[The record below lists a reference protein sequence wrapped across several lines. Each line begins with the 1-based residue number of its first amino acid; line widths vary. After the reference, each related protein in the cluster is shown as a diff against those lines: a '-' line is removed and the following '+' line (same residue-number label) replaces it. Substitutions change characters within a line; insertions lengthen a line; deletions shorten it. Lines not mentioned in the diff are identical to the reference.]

1 MDVKKSVYIC
11 SERLRGTD
19 NCSIKFYLPINI
31 TIMEKKW
38 KTKFVEDSFDSSDCS
53 VFESNIKKWYDAEFE
68 RLASMGKDTSKFH
81 LFADPDINEGSV
93 WCEDYIMKFN
103 RDEGVIDIV
112 ANAKNSPIGGWDVFL
127 NVPGQFASYL
137 GDPENFL
144 YRFSTSTS
152 EKKDFYGFEYV
163 DDKGGFSLFQ
173 VDLTGEWIAENFDS
187 LIGSMYNIVNAF

>member
-1 MDVKKSVYIC
+1 
-11 SERLRGTD
+11 
-19 NCSIKFYLPINI
+19 
-31 TIMEKKW
+31 MEKKE
-38 KTKFVEDSFDSSDCS
+38 KIMSVEDSFDSSDCS
-53 VFESNIKKWYDAEFE
+53 VFESNINKWYDAEFE

-163 DDKGGFSLFQ
+163 DDKGGFNLFQ
-173 VDLTGEWIAENFDS
+173 VDLTGEWIVENFDS